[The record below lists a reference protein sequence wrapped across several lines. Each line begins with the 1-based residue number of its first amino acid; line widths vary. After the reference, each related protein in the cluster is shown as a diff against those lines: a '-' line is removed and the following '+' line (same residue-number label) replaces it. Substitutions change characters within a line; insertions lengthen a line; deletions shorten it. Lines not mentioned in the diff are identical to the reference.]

1 MHHVNYDLKD
11 SYFRWK
17 TKRQN
22 SNQFFSA
29 TEVKELKYGVEL
41 EGILKKKK
49 KKRPKLPC
57 SQKQTKRKES
67 QCTTAPF
74 FSSSNLST
82 NIINPSSESRI

>member
-49 KKRPKLPC
+49 KKDPNFHAAKNKPSAKNLNVLLLL
-57 SQKQTKRKES
+57 
-67 QCTTAPF
+67 
-74 FSSSNLST
+74 SSRLAT
-82 NIINPSSESRI
+82 

>member
-49 KKRPKLPC
+49 KKDQTSMQPKSNQAQRINVLLLL
-57 SQKQTKRKES
+57 
-67 QCTTAPF
+67 
-74 FSSSNLST
+74 SSRLAT
-82 NIINPSSESRI
+82 

>member
-49 KKRPKLPC
+49 KRPKLPC